1 MTCSFCC
8 TLPEPKMGH
17 SFNNTF
23 ANRAL
28 LAVLALLVAFF
39 YLLYRR
45 KGRLDRAR

>member
-1 MTCSFCC
+1 MTCSFVSL
-8 TLPEPKMGH
+8 LPEPSMSH
-17 SFNNTF
+17 SLNDTF

-45 KGRLDRAR
+45 KGRLDRIG